1 MAGHPEHIDKR
12 ITVEGNGRTINGN
25 GRYRIFVVAESGN
38 LTLTNAR
45 LVQGKAQDGDPP
57 CVSGESW
64 TDSDGGAICNRGAL
78 TVLGSSFLDNAAKS
92 GGAIYNSGRA
102 NISDSSFTGNRVVLD
117 GGAIQN
123 NEGTLAVSDS
133 AFSQNFA
140 HQGGAVF
147 NWGDGARLSI
157 SASSF
162 VDNYADRGGAAFNDG
177 EANFSA
183 SSFDLNRASQEGG
196 AIWNGGTT
204 RVSGSSFNGNY
215 AEAGGALSSS
225 GQTDVVLIVSSSSFN
240 GNSADYGGAI
250 GFQAE
255 ASISDSSFHSNTASV
270 TGGAISAWG
279 EGNISNVVVA
289 NNSANTGGGL
299 YVRDDRRSVV
309 RVRNSILADNRGG
322 DCVNEIDLDES
333 LNNIIKDGSCLDSTG
348 IQADPMLGEWVEAT
362 EESTGYFPLLAG
374 SPAIDAAADWAC
386 GETDQLGVARPQ
398 GSACDIGAVEYAET
412 PAAADQPLDQ
422 SSDTDIVGDVPGAA
436 NFPVASYR
444 EMANAIRMS
453 SDGDSISLTGDITMT
468 DHPRHI
474 DKRITVEGNGHTI
487 SGDDRYRIFVVAESG
502 DLTINDLNL
511 VNGRAR
517 HGDPVCIAGR
527 GSSDDVGGAICSS
540 GSLTVNESSF
550 SGNSAE
556 DEGGAIF
563 SYDDG
568 ASVSVSGSSFSGN
581 SAEWGGAIYSH
592 GSSEVMSSSFT
603 GNSAE
608 LRGGALIISGSRG
621 ARASVSDS
629 SFSGNSAGERGGAIW
644 IFSGTATLSHLTLMN
659 NRADGFGGSIAV
671 HQDASSVRIRNS
683 IVANSSGGDCA
694 FDESSDLTESLNN
707 IIKDG
712 SCRGNRTDPRL
723 GGWVRAANGRTGY
736 FPLRSGSPAIDAAA
750 GSACGEVDQLGNVR
764 PQGDGC
770 DIGAIEYAE
779 TPAAADQPLD
789 QSSDTDIVGD
799 VPGAANF
806 PVASYREMANAIR
819 MSSDGDTIS
828 LTGDITMTDHP
839 PHINKR
845 ITVEGNGHTISGDD
859 RYRIFFVA
867 PGGDLTID
875 DLILRNGLADGG
887 SPICMARQTW
897 SHDVGGAICNT
908 GTLAVNRSVVTAN
921 VSSNSGGAISNWGE
935 ARISGSSFTDNEA
948 QFGGAISN
956 RDTATSHIAGSVFEN
971 NSAGHYG
978 GAIAI
983 WGRVSIQ
990 DSTFRDNR
998 AAEPGGAIRVRGGS
1012 ATFVRVSMVNN
1023 ASSRS
1028 GGGIAVSADASGIN
1042 LRQSIIADN
1051 RSGDCYLE
1059 RSRLLAESMDNYVA
1073 DGSCEATWSGR
1084 DASAENG
1091 YCPVG
1096 QSSGGACDIGAVE
1109 SSAIVEVAQVPD
1121 EPGDSDI
1128 VGDVPGAANFPVAS
1142 YREMANAIRM
1152 SSDGDTISLTGDI
1165 TMTDHPR
1172 HIDKRITVEGNGHTI
1187 SGDDRYRIFVVA
1199 ESGDLTINDLNLI
1212 DGRARDGDP
1221 ECIPGKVWSDNDGGA
1236 ICSSGS
1242 LTISHS
1248 SFGGNSAS
1256 NVGGAIYSR
1265 GDGANL
1271 SVSGSSFSGNSA
1283 QAGGA
1288 IYSRGDGANLS
1299 VSESSFSGNSAED
1312 AGGAIYSYGDG
1323 ASLSVSGSSFSG
1335 NSAGSRGGAIFSIGE
1350 ATISDSSFSGNSADY
1365 GGAISIYSGTTTL
1378 THLTLM
1384 NNSADESGGGIAVYE
1399 NASSV
1404 RLRNSILA
1412 NNRGGDCVFEESSD
1426 LKESLNNIIKDGSCG
1441 GNRTDPMLGGWVEAA
1456 NGRTGYFP
1464 LLPGSPAIDA
1474 AADSACTAK
1483 DQLGNAR
1490 PYGGACDIGAVEY
1503 AETPAAA
1510 DQPLDQSSDTDIV
1523 GDVPGAANF
1532 PVASYREMANAIRM
1546 SSDGDTISLTGDITM
1561 TDHPRHIDKR
1571 ITVEGNGHT
1580 ISGDDRYRI
1589 FFVAQ
1594 SGDLTIRNL
1603 TVTNGRAADGSP
1615 DCVSA
1620 ADLVSLKVKLPTMY
1634 QAIMDYLSQIAG
1646 EAGIRAGGAIC
1657 SRGALH
1663 IEDSSLLNNSVEHPI
1678 AVGGAILALSFDT
1691 RISISGS
1698 NFDNNTA
1705 VDPAD
1710 HGGNIAGAIGVL
1722 SVGETSSVS
1731 IDDSEFADNA
1741 AGLGGALMVVGFEN
1755 LDVNV
1760 SSSRFSRNLADVVT
1774 SPVGGGAI
1782 IVAGASGGSVDIS
1795 DSLFTANGGGAVA
1808 VGSGADLLT
1817 LSVSDSAF
1825 ADNLSLAIATA
1836 ADEGASISAV
1846 VSRSDFSG
1854 NSVGAIN
1861 SGGNGSGSASLSVSD
1876 SSFSGNSSEYY
1887 GGAGAI
1893 ASGGGRTIIVGSSF
1907 SGNSSG
1913 RGGAIGIYS
1922 GTAALSNLTV
1932 ANNSADNSGGGLYV
1946 HEDAGRVRL
1955 QNSILADNSGGD
1967 CVNDIDLAESLNN
1980 IIKDGSCLDST
1991 GIQADPMLGE
2001 WVEATEESTG
2011 YFPLLAG
2018 SPAIDAADASACTAT
2033 DQLGNARPQGS
2044 ACDIGAIEFG
2054 AVAERAPDDG
2064 SKPDSSAPGGKAPDP
2079 ASPFISAADLQAR
2092 HSIKAAVQ
2100 DEYELI
2106 YPAALDDV
2114 IHDLKASLKPVDAL
2128 DFALA
2133 NPAAG
2138 IELCYAETTGL
2149 AFLFLPDHPQWQ
2161 ARPLQYYKSGADSCV
2176 FVANEDDGVIVRS
2189 RPTKDSQAAWQ
2200 SAMTGYRLDLAAGVI
2215 DALPNPA
2222 AVAAATAACFAA
2234 DVFNSF
2240 QTTPVARFSY
2250 SFSVVLY
2257 DDTKIIYSAIE
2268 SAVDAMAA
2276 EIVDLVMEESSLLYD
2291 VITPYVDQAAEYVAA
2306 KMDEHNV
2313 EVPTE
2318 AQLQQWLDE
2327 FLHELWETVELVG
2340 EGLHKMHEIQVLKE
2354 LSKIAGRAVS
2364 SAAKQGLHLKP
2375 GLSHAQQAGEIIKAG
2390 GKGAWRG
2397 ALQLKSELA
2406 KTAKTVYHAAA
2417 NKAAGLAKLA
2427 KVKALM
2433 VKKLTVYMVAQ
2444 AKLAIASA
2452 LTPHVVLGAQTFAA
2466 GAVFAVLARGTTG
2479 AIHDIISG
2487 RHDAFFAQRKEEG
2500 RQARDN
2506 CYGKVVPEL
2515 GNLSD
2520 ANRLS
2525 IVNGIK
2531 QLFATYGMKP

>member
-1 MAGHPEHIDKR
+1 MSRSQSRLARLSIEFVGRQGLLMALALALLIGPAVNLEARDYSVGSYSELRNAIQNARDGDRISLTRDITMAGHPEHID
-12 ITVEGNGRTINGN
+12 N
-25 GRYRIFVVAESGN
+25 
-38 LTLTNAR
+38 
-45 LVQGKAQDGDPP
+45 
-57 CVSGESW
+57 
-64 TDSDGGAICNRGAL
+64 
-78 TVLGSSFLDNAAKS
+78 
-92 GGAIYNSGRA
+92 
-102 NISDSSFTGNRVVLD
+102 
-117 GGAIQN
+117 
-123 NEGTLAVSDS
+123 
-133 AFSQNFA
+133 
-140 HQGGAVF
+140 
-147 NWGDGARLSI
+147 
-157 SASSF
+157 
-162 VDNYADRGGAAFNDG
+162 
-177 EANFSA
+177 
-183 SSFDLNRASQEGG
+183 
-196 AIWNGGTT
+196 
-204 RVSGSSFNGNY
+204 
-215 AEAGGALSSS
+215 
-225 GQTDVVLIVSSSSFN
+225 
-240 GNSADYGGAI
+240 
-250 GFQAE
+250 
-255 ASISDSSFHSNTASV
+255 
-270 TGGAISAWG
+270 
-279 EGNISNVVVA
+279 
-289 NNSANTGGGL
+289 
-299 YVRDDRRSVV
+299 
-309 RVRNSILADNRGG
+309 
-322 DCVNEIDLDES
+322 
-333 LNNIIKDGSCLDSTG
+333 
-348 IQADPMLGEWVEAT
+348 
-362 EESTGYFPLLAG
+362 
-374 SPAIDAAADWAC
+374 
-386 GETDQLGVARPQ
+386 
-398 GSACDIGAVEYAET
+398 
-412 PAAADQPLDQ
+412 
-422 SSDTDIVGDVPGAA
+422 
-436 NFPVASYR
+436 
-444 EMANAIRMS
+444 
-453 SDGDSISLTGDITMT
+453 
-468 DHPRHI
+468 
-474 DKRITVEGNGHTI
+474 RITVEGNGHTI
-487 SGDDRYRIFVVAESG
+487 IGNNRYRIFFVAASG
-502 DLTINDLNL
+502 DLTINNLDL

-517 HGDPVCIAGR
+517 DGDPVCIAGK
-527 GSSDDVGGAICSS
+527 D
-540 GSLTVNESSF
+540 
-550 SGNSAE
+550 
-556 DEGGAIF
+556 
-563 SYDDG
+563 
-568 ASVSVSGSSFSGN
+568 
-581 SAEWGGAIYSH
+581 W
-592 GSSEVMSSSFT
+592 
-603 GNSAE
+603 
-608 LRGGALIISGSRG
+608 
-621 ARASVSDS
+621 
-629 SFSGNSAGERGGAIW
+629 
-644 IFSGTATLSHLTLMN
+644 TA
-659 NRADGFGGSIAV
+659 D
-671 HQDASSVRIRNS
+671 
-683 IVANSSGGDCA
+683 
-694 FDESSDLTESLNN
+694 
-707 IIKDG
+707 
-712 SCRGNRTDPRL
+712 
-723 GGWVRAANGRTGY
+723 
-736 FPLRSGSPAIDAAA
+736 
-750 GSACGEVDQLGNVR
+750 
-764 PQGDGC
+764 
-770 DIGAIEYAE
+770 
-779 TPAAADQPLD
+779 
-789 QSSDTDIVGD
+789 
-799 VPGAANF
+799 
-806 PVASYREMANAIR
+806 
-819 MSSDGDTIS
+819 
-828 LTGDITMTDHP
+828 
-839 PHINKR
+839 
-845 ITVEGNGHTISGDD
+845 
-859 RYRIFFVA
+859 
-867 PGGDLTID
+867 
-875 DLILRNGLADGG
+875 
-887 SPICMARQTW
+887 
-897 SHDVGGAICNT
+897 
-908 GTLAVNRSVVTAN
+908 
-921 VSSNSGGAISNWGE
+921 
-935 ARISGSSFTDNEA
+935 
-948 QFGGAISN
+948 
-956 RDTATSHIAGSVFEN
+956 
-971 NSAGHYG
+971 
-978 GAIAI
+978 
-983 WGRVSIQ
+983 
-990 DSTFRDNR
+990 
-998 AAEPGGAIRVRGGS
+998 
-1012 ATFVRVSMVNN
+1012 
-1023 ASSRS
+1023 
-1028 GGGIAVSADASGIN
+1028 
-1042 LRQSIIADN
+1042 
-1051 RSGDCYLE
+1051 
-1059 RSRLLAESMDNYVA
+1059 
-1073 DGSCEATWSGR
+1073 
-1084 DASAENG
+1084 
-1091 YCPVG
+1091 
-1096 QSSGGACDIGAVE
+1096 
-1109 SSAIVEVAQVPD
+1109 
-1121 EPGDSDI
+1121 
-1128 VGDVPGAANFPVAS
+1128 
-1142 YREMANAIRM
+1142 
-1152 SSDGDTISLTGDI
+1152 
-1165 TMTDHPR
+1165 
-1172 HIDKRITVEGNGHTI
+1172 
-1187 SGDDRYRIFVVA
+1187 
-1199 ESGDLTINDLNLI
+1199 
-1212 DGRARDGDP
+1212 
-1221 ECIPGKVWSDNDGGA
+1221 DGGA

-1242 LTISHS
+1242 LTISE
-1248 SFGGNSAS
+1248 
-1256 NVGGAIYSR
+1256 
-1265 GDGANL
+1265 
-1271 SVSGSSFSGNSA
+1271 SSFSGNSA
-1283 QAGGA
+1283 NNGGA
-1288 IYSRGDGANLS
+1288 ILSYGARLSVSESSFSDNSADYGGAIFSSGGANLS
-1299 VSESSFSGNSAED
+1299 VSESSFSGNLAD
-1312 AGGAIYSYGDG
+1312 YGGAIWSGEG
-1323 ASLSVSGSSFSG
+1323 ASV
-1335 NSAGSRGGAIFSIGE
+1335 
-1350 ATISDSSFSGNSADY
+1350 SDSSFSGNSALY
-1365 GGAISIYSGTTTL
+1365 GGAIWIYSGTATL

-1384 NNSADESGGGIAVYE
+1384 NNRADEFGGGIAVYKE
-1399 NASSV
+1399 ASSV
-1404 RLRNSILA
+1404 RIRNSILA
-1412 NNRGGDCVFEESSD
+1412 NNSGGDCVFSESSD
-1426 LKESLNNIIKDGSCG
+1426 LTESLNNIISDGSCR

-1464 LLPGSPAIDA
+1464 LRSGSPAIDA
-1474 AADSACTAK
+1474 AADSACGVT
-1483 DQLGNAR
+1483 DQLGVAR
-1490 PYGGACDIGAVEY
+1490 PQGSACDIGAIE
-1503 AETPAAA
+1503 
-1510 DQPLDQSSDTDIV
+1510 SSAVVKVAQVPDEPSDSDIV
-1523 GDVPGAANF
+1523 GDVPGAVDF
-1532 PVASYREMANAIRM
+1532 SVVSYSDLANAIRLA
-1546 SSDGDTISLTGDITM
+1546 SDGDTITLFGDITM
-1561 TDHPRHIDKR
+1561 TDHPPEIDKR

-1580 ISGDDRYRI
+1580 ISGDDTYRI

-1967 CVNDIDLAESLNN
+1967 CVNDIDLVESLNN
-1980 IIKDGSCLDST
+1980 IIKDGSCLDAT
-1991 GIQADPMLGE
+1991 GMAVDPMLGE
-2001 WVEATEESTG
+2001 WVEATDDSTG

-2018 SPAIDAADASACTAT
+2018 SPAIDAAAQSACGET
-2033 DQLGNARPQGS
+2033 DQLGNARPQGA

-2092 HSIKAAVQ
+2092 HNIKAAVQ

-2106 YPAALDDV
+2106 YPATLDDV

-2128 DFALA
+2128 NFALT

-2222 AVAAATAACFAA
+2222 AAAAATAACFAA

-2306 KMDEHNV
+2306 KMDESGI
-2313 EVPTE
+2313 EAPTE

-2340 EGLHKMHEIQVLKE
+2340 EGLHKMHEIHVLKE

-2487 RHDAFFAQRKEEG
+2487 RHDAFFAQRKAE
-2500 RQARDN
+2500 AREIRDR
-2506 CYGKVVPEL
+2506 CYNNVVPEL

-2520 ANRLS
+2520 ANRLA

>member
-1 MAGHPEHIDKR
+1 MSRSSFDALSFLKYRLVYSAALLVWLLCLPGLSVAARDYSVGSYSELRNAIQNARDGDTIRVTFDITMAGHPEHIDKR

-177 EANFSA
+177 EAHFSG

-348 IQADPMLGEWVEAT
+348 IQADPMLGEWVEAANGR
-362 EESTGYFPLLAG
+362 TGYFPLRSG
-374 SPAIDAAADWAC
+374 SPAIDAAAASAC
-386 GETDQLGVARPQ
+386 SETDQLGNARPY
-398 GSACDIGAVEYAET
+398 GGGCDIGAVEYAET

-453 SDGDSISLTGDITMT
+453 SDGDL
-468 DHPRHI
+468 
-474 DKRITVEGNGHTI
+474 
-487 SGDDRYRIFVVAESG
+487 
-502 DLTINDLNL
+502 
-511 VNGRAR
+511 
-517 HGDPVCIAGR
+517 
-527 GSSDDVGGAICSS
+527 
-540 GSLTVNESSF
+540 
-550 SGNSAE
+550 
-556 DEGGAIF
+556 
-563 SYDDG
+563 
-568 ASVSVSGSSFSGN
+568 
-581 SAEWGGAIYSH
+581 
-592 GSSEVMSSSFT
+592 
-603 GNSAE
+603 
-608 LRGGALIISGSRG
+608 
-621 ARASVSDS
+621 
-629 SFSGNSAGERGGAIW
+629 
-644 IFSGTATLSHLTLMN
+644 
-659 NRADGFGGSIAV
+659 
-671 HQDASSVRIRNS
+671 
-683 IVANSSGGDCA
+683 
-694 FDESSDLTESLNN
+694 
-707 IIKDG
+707 
-712 SCRGNRTDPRL
+712 
-723 GGWVRAANGRTGY
+723 
-736 FPLRSGSPAIDAAA
+736 
-750 GSACGEVDQLGNVR
+750 
-764 PQGDGC
+764 
-770 DIGAIEYAE
+770 
-779 TPAAADQPLD
+779 
-789 QSSDTDIVGD
+789 
-799 VPGAANF
+799 
-806 PVASYREMANAIR
+806 
-819 MSSDGDTIS
+819 
-828 LTGDITMTDHP
+828 
-839 PHINKR
+839 
-845 ITVEGNGHTISGDD
+845 
-859 RYRIFFVA
+859 
-867 PGGDLTID
+867 
-875 DLILRNGLADGG
+875 
-887 SPICMARQTW
+887 
-897 SHDVGGAICNT
+897 
-908 GTLAVNRSVVTAN
+908 
-921 VSSNSGGAISNWGE
+921 
-935 ARISGSSFTDNEA
+935 
-948 QFGGAISN
+948 
-956 RDTATSHIAGSVFEN
+956 
-971 NSAGHYG
+971 
-978 GAIAI
+978 
-983 WGRVSIQ
+983 
-990 DSTFRDNR
+990 
-998 AAEPGGAIRVRGGS
+998 
-1012 ATFVRVSMVNN
+1012 
-1023 ASSRS
+1023 
-1028 GGGIAVSADASGIN
+1028 
-1042 LRQSIIADN
+1042 
-1051 RSGDCYLE
+1051 
-1059 RSRLLAESMDNYVA
+1059 
-1073 DGSCEATWSGR
+1073 
-1084 DASAENG
+1084 
-1091 YCPVG
+1091 
-1096 QSSGGACDIGAVE
+1096 
-1109 SSAIVEVAQVPD
+1109 
-1121 EPGDSDI
+1121 
-1128 VGDVPGAANFPVAS
+1128 
-1142 YREMANAIRM
+1142 
-1152 SSDGDTISLTGDI
+1152 ISLTGDI

-1221 ECIPGKVWSDNDGGA
+1221 KCIAGRDSSDNDGGA

-1242 LTISHS
+1242 LTISES
-1248 SFGGNSAS
+1248 SFNGNSAAGHGGAIFS
-1256 NVGGAIYSR
+1256 YGEGASVSVSGSSFSGNSAKWGGAIYSR
-1265 GDGANL
+1265 GGDGASLTVSGSSFSGNSASDDGGAIYSGGGANL

-1283 QAGGA
+1283 EKYGGGA
-1288 IYSRGDGANLS
+1288 IR
-1299 VSESSFSGNSAED
+1299 
-1312 AGGAIYSYGDG
+1312 
-1323 ASLSVSGSSFSG
+1323 
-1335 NSAGSRGGAIFSIGE
+1335 
-1350 ATISDSSFSGNSADY
+1350 
-1365 GGAISIYSGTTTL
+1365 IYSGSATL
-1378 THLTLM
+1378 SHLTLVD
-1384 NNSADESGGGIAVYE
+1384 NSANDSGGGIHVHEYAD
-1399 NASSV
+1399 SV

-1412 NNRGGDCVFEESSD
+1412 NNR
-1426 LKESLNNIIKDGSCG
+1426 
-1441 GNRTDPMLGGWVEAA
+1441 
-1456 NGRTGYFP
+1456 
-1464 LLPGSPAIDA
+1464 
-1474 AADSACTAK
+1474 
-1483 DQLGNAR
+1483 
-1490 PYGGACDIGAVEY
+1490 
-1503 AETPAAA
+1503 
-1510 DQPLDQSSDTDIV
+1510 
-1523 GDVPGAANF
+1523 
-1532 PVASYREMANAIRM
+1532 
-1546 SSDGDTISLTGDITM
+1546 
-1561 TDHPRHIDKR
+1561 
-1571 ITVEGNGHT
+1571 
-1580 ISGDDRYRI
+1580 
-1589 FFVAQ
+1589 
-1594 SGDLTIRNL
+1594 
-1603 TVTNGRAADGSP
+1603 
-1615 DCVSA
+1615 
-1620 ADLVSLKVKLPTMY
+1620 
-1634 QAIMDYLSQIAG
+1634 
-1646 EAGIRAGGAIC
+1646 
-1657 SRGALH
+1657 
-1663 IEDSSLLNNSVEHPI
+1663 
-1678 AVGGAILALSFDT
+1678 
-1691 RISISGS
+1691 
-1698 NFDNNTA
+1698 
-1705 VDPAD
+1705 
-1710 HGGNIAGAIGVL
+1710 
-1722 SVGETSSVS
+1722 
-1731 IDDSEFADNA
+1731 
-1741 AGLGGALMVVGFEN
+1741 
-1755 LDVNV
+1755 
-1760 SSSRFSRNLADVVT
+1760 
-1774 SPVGGGAI
+1774 
-1782 IVAGASGGSVDIS
+1782 
-1795 DSLFTANGGGAVA
+1795 
-1808 VGSGADLLT
+1808 
-1817 LSVSDSAF
+1817 
-1825 ADNLSLAIATA
+1825 
-1836 ADEGASISAV
+1836 
-1846 VSRSDFSG
+1846 
-1854 NSVGAIN
+1854 
-1861 SGGNGSGSASLSVSD
+1861 
-1876 SSFSGNSSEYY
+1876 
-1887 GGAGAI
+1887 
-1893 ASGGGRTIIVGSSF
+1893 
-1907 SGNSSG
+1907 
-1913 RGGAIGIYS
+1913 
-1922 GTAALSNLTV
+1922 
-1932 ANNSADNSGGGLYV
+1932 
-1946 HEDAGRVRL
+1946 
-1955 QNSILADNSGGD
+1955 GGD

-1980 IIKDGSCLDST
+1980 IIKDGSCLDAT
-1991 GIQADPMLGE
+1991 GMAVDPMLGE

-2018 SPAIDAADASACTAT
+2018 SPAIDAAADSACTDS
-2033 DQLGNARPQGS
+2033 DQLGNVRPQGDGCDIGAIEYAETPVAGSQPADQSSDTDIVGDVPGAVDFSVVSYSDLANAIRLASDGDTITLFGDITMTDHPPHIDKRITVEGNGHTISGDDRYRMFVVLESGDLTINSLNLVNGIAEEGDPECIDGVDWSDTVGGAICSSGNLTISDSSFSGNS
-2044 ACDIGAIEFG
+2044 ASSGGAILSYGDGASLSVSGSSFSGNSAELYGGAIISSGEGANLSVSGSSFSGNSAELYGGAIISSGEGANLSVSESSFSDNSAEVSGGAIRSYGELSVSGSSFLGNSADYGGAITSGGEATISDSSFNGNSARSGGAIFSYGEGASLSVNDSSFSGNSASDDGGAIYSGGGANLSVSGSSFSGNSADEIGGAIRIYSGTATLSHLTLMNNRADGSGGGIAASEYASSVRIRNSILANNAGGDCAFEESSDLKESLNNIISDGACRGTRTDPRLGEWVEATDDSTGYFPLLAGSPAIDAAADSACTDSDQLGNVRPQGDGCDIGAIEFG
-2054 AVAERAPDDG
+2054 AVAERTPDDG

-2128 DFALA
+2128 NFALT

-2222 AVAAATAACFAA
+2222 AAAAATAACFAA

-2306 KMDEHNV
+2306 KMDESGI
-2313 EVPTE
+2313 EAPTE
-2318 AQLQQWLDE
+2318 AQLEQWLDE
-2327 FLHELWETVELVG
+2327 FLHELWETVELFG
-2340 EGLHKMHEIQVLKE
+2340 EGLHKMHEIHVLKE

-2487 RHDAFFAQRKEEG
+2487 RHDAFFAQRKAE
-2500 RQARDN
+2500 AREIRDR
-2506 CYGKVVPEL
+2506 CYNNVVPEL